1 MYHITDLNEFNNN
14 SAGFREIL
22 KIVLCYILFWLAI
35 VFISNGKDLSQ
46 IITVIIRVEL
56 PRGNLIY
63 LSRV

>member
-1 MYHITDLNEFNNN
+1 MYHISDLNEFNNN
-14 SAGFREIL
+14 SASFREIL
-22 KIVLCYILFWLAI
+22 KIVLCYILFRLAI